1 MASYLQDFK
10 MDLYVTFRNE
20 LERQLSLRSRI
31 EPLMSVKEVAHAL
44 NVSVRTVE
52 DLLTFSDLKAI
63 WVGGQRRLT
72 RLGVSSNRPSVRE
85 RDTIGDVQ
93 QDSAIICKNLQS
105 PARICT
111 VVGHWPTRGMAIK
124 SYKCA
129 AHGVYAHM

>member
-1 MASYLQDFK
+1 MDGRDNTIEALREAVEEIMASYLQDFK

-63 WVGGQRRLT
+63 WVGGQRRFL
-72 RLGVSSNRPSVRE
+72 PDQVRAFLE
-85 RDTIGDVQ
+85 
-93 QDSAIICKNLQS
+93 S
-105 PARICT
+105 PKR
-111 VVGHWPTRGMAIK
+111 K
-124 SYKCA
+124 SKGYNW
-129 AHGVYAHM
+129 